1 MLAYRHAFHAGNHG
15 DVLKHSVLVA
25 VLQHMLQKDVPFTF
39 VDTHAGA
46 GGYALDSNYAQ
57 KTAEHQQGVS
67 RLDTTPEGQPAMLL
81 DYMTM
86 IRSFNGGG
94 PITQYPGSPALASM
108 LLRADDPMR
117 LWELHPT
124 DERILRSFL
133 GKRMHTDVHMT
144 DGFAGFLRE
153 MPPPSRRGVIL
164 IDPSYEMKSDY
175 AKTLHALR
183 DGLKR
188 FATGTF
194 IVWYPQLQTVESVQ
208 LPKRMMTAAGAA
220 AKGWLHASL
229 TVARAEG
236 GFGMRGSG
244 VLVVNPPFTLAA
256 QLRECL
262 PWLATRLS
270 ADGQGKF
277 MVQEGRPSKPA

>member
-15 DVLKHSVLVA
+15 DVLKHTVLIA

-39 VDTHAGA
+39 IDTHAGA
-46 GGYALDSNYAQ
+46 GGYALDGHYAQ
-57 KTAEHQQGVS
+57 KTAEHQAGV
-67 RLDTTPEGQPAMLL
+67 LILTANTVPPPELL
-81 DYMTM
+81 FNYKTL
-86 IRSFNGGG
+86 IEAFNGGG
-94 PITQYPGSPALASM
+94 AITQYPGSPALASM

-133 GKRMHTDVHMT
+133 GKRMHTDVHLT
-144 DGFAGFLRE
+144 DGFVGFVRE
-153 MPPPSRRGVIL
+153 LPPASRRGVIL

-175 AKTLHALR
+175 AKTLTALR
-183 DGLKR
+183 EGLKR

-208 LPKRMMTAAGAA
+208 LPKRLMTAAGVAP
-220 AKGWLHASL
+220 KGWLHASL
-229 TVARAEG
+229 TVERSEG
-236 GFGMRGSG
+236 GFGLRGSG

-256 QLRECL
+256 QLRESL
-262 PWLATRLS
+262 PWLAARLAS
-270 ADGQGKF
+270 DGQGKF
-277 MVQEGRPSKPA
+277 MVQEGRPVKPA